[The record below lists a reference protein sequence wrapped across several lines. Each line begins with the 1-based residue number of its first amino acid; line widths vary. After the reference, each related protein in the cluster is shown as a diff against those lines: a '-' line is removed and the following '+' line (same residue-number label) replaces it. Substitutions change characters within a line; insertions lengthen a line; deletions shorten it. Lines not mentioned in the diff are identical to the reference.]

1 MNSDTFLQKCRSIP
15 PLYMVD
21 HDIVDGN
28 DIDISLNLSIF
39 SKESP
44 DFQYAISDM
53 VLDFLEREKKAPK
66 SSRHCNYGIHYPNK
80 FVGSDARTD
89 IRILRKL
96 DADGYPEHILVA
108 FDFEWGKKELWISQF
123 PADMQEIQRHA
134 SEIGAGFQA
143 TRRFQNSFVFFSD
156 GLQFVDSFQHPLVN
170 KLINDA
176 LHHFSHG
183 ESKMQSIVNDK
194 RFAYLDCVAYPSLRI
209 WEPFILFQHRLN
221 FYVCFA
227 FELQSLKIEA

>member
-39 SKESP
+39 SKESQ
-44 DFQYAISDM
+44 DFQHAVSDM
-53 VLDFLEREKKAPK
+53 VLDFLEHERRAPK
-66 SSRHCNYGIHYPNK
+66 GSHHCNYGIHYPNK

-96 DADGYPEHILVA
+96 DKDGDSGHILVA

-123 PADMQEIQRHA
+123 PPDMQKIQRRA
-134 SEIGAGFQA
+134 SEMGTGFRV

-156 GLQFVDSFQHPLVN
+156 GIQFIDSFQHPLVSN
-170 KLINDA
+170 RLNDA
-176 LHHFSHG
+176 IGHFSHG
-183 ESKMQSIVNDK
+183 KAKMQPIGEDK
-194 RFAYLDCVAYPSLRI
+194 RFTSLDCIAYPSLRI

-227 FELQSLKIEA
+227 FELQNLKLEA